1 MGLVG
6 FDEISEADAIEL
18 RNLIE
23 EHGERTGSTVAQRIL
38 AAWDEY
44 LPRFKKVMPHD
55 YKRALKELAEA
66 EAPMQATEDRDAA
79 TEVVGAPATGTG
91 RNS

>member
-1 MGLVG
+1 
-6 FDEISEADAIEL
+6 
-18 RNLIE
+18 
-23 EHGERTGSTVAQRIL
+23 
-38 AAWDEY
+38 
-44 LPRFKKVMPHD
+44 MPHD

-66 EAPMQATEDRDAA
+66 DEPMRATEDADAA